1 MSEGNFRQTLAAV
14 LGREESDEKIALL
27 CAKVREVA
35 VLRNQK
41 LSCNIIFMD

>member
-35 VLRNQK
+35 EGQK